1 MQVLGFLYLSLKCAN
16 SENSFIFK
24 TGEKRKT
31 INTQIYYT
39 NQMKL
44 IWEAIEIFPNW
55 MSRAGRCARGWAP
68 VLGLLSCCPCA
79 DVRAHL

>member
-16 SENSFIFK
+16 SENSFILRL
-24 TGEKRKT
+24 EKKKDYKYSD
-31 INTQIYYT
+31 ILH
-39 NQMKL
+39 KSD
-44 IWEAIEIFPNW
+44 EADW

-68 VLGLLSCCPCA
+68 VLGLLSRCPCA